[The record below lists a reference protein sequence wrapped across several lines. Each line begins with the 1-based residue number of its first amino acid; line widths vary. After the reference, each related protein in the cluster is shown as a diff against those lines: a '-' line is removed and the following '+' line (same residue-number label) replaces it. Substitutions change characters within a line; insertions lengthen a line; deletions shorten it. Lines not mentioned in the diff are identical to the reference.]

1 MELKHPILDHDIDMT
16 RASEYEKAVER
27 VMGMDEIELLSFVPE
42 YGFVGYCECPNCY
55 GGVQGGGIFP
65 WSIDRPQELKCRYCG
80 AVAYPSQTC
89 REDDILVGRNGL
101 GEKIQLPYYLNK
113 ERNVPHFFSMNLHQH
128 RRTWLLQQCISL
140 GKAYQATGKEVYA
153 RPLVL
158 VLDRFAQVY
167 PHYPALHNRSSRRVS
182 FCESQDPPYSWD
194 AGRWGYFHNEI
205 PKNVIAAYD
214 LVYHSPEFDSLSAER
229 GYDIRERLVND
240 FFRKTYEIAAASTFH
255 VGNVV
260 GYDVAGVA
268 MLGKVIGEPAYVHQ
282 AFGWMKQNVDE
293 GFFADGLW
301 HEAPSYHYMTVG
313 GLRQA
318 FDTVRGYSDPP
329 DYVDAIDGTRL
340 DETDPERELPFWKA
354 VQRAPEVLDF
364 PNGVS
369 TPVHDTWAGDKRSEP
384 RSRTESTIAP
394 AYGHASLGRGK
405 NEDQMQAQL
414 HFSGTHG
421 HHHFDNLGLTLF
433 GKGSE
438 MLSDLGYTWTQ
449 MRHWCNST
457 LGHNTVVID
466 RTSQNGGTSDG
477 DLIWFFPDSQ
487 GLSVVEADG
496 RRAYTDIAGV
506 DQYRRMLVMIPVSE
520 SDAYVVDIFRVA
532 GGRIHDWALHGDAD
546 ADMSAVCDVELDGPR
561 KWMLEEGEAW
571 DEPTIIGSAFNP
583 YGMIRDVHKGTPNGT
598 SQVEFTYAGEA
609 TRGIR
614 THITAVGHGA
624 GIPEEELWL
633 GQAPSVRRMGRGTNA
648 DMRTA
653 YDFWMPQMVVRR
665 RSDVPIASTFVAVHE
680 PFCGDRFIK
689 RVELL
694 DLEPADSGCV
704 ALQITHSSG
713 TDTVTTTL
721 GRPPYPE
728 RVTSTGIRMRGRLG
742 VVRQAEGKPTTGW
755 LFEGEEL
762 KSNDLTLTLPTA
774 RHEGR
779 VLGATRRA
787 DGSDHDAFIVDAD
800 LPEGSALQGVW
811 MIVTHGNGFTHGYEI
826 DRVQTHEGR
835 KLVILT
841 HDHGLRIS
849 YDTTEEVYFTQRE
862 IEGTNSFM
870 IPLVT
875 YTLP

>member
-1 MELKHPILDHDIDMT
+1 MELKHPILDHDID
-16 RASEYEKAVER
+16 RAKATDYEKAVER
-27 VMGMDEIELLSFVPE
+27 VMAMDEAELLSFVPE
-42 YGFVGYCECPNCY
+42 YGFASCCECPSCY
-55 GGVQGGGIFP
+55 GGVQGNGVFS
-65 WSIDRPQELKCRYCG
+65 WSIDRPDELRCRYCG
-80 AVAYPSQTC
+80 AVPYPNQDYV
-89 REDDILVGRNGL
+89 EAHDLVGQNVL
-101 GEKIQLPYYLNK
+101 GEEIRLPYYLNAD
-113 ERNVPHFFSMNLHQH
+113 RNIPHFFSMHLQQY
-128 RRTWLLQQCISL
+128 RRGWLLEQCIAL
-140 GKAYQATGKEVYA
+140 GKAYQVTGNEAYA
-153 RPLVL
+153 RLPVL
-158 VLDRFAQVY
+158 ILDRLAQVY

-205 PKNVIAAYD
+205 PKPVIAIYD
-214 LVYHSPEFDSLSAER
+214 LVYHSPEFDRLSTER
-229 GYDIRERLVND
+229 GYDVREKLVD
-240 FFRKTYEIAAASTFH
+240 GFFRQTYEIAAASTFH

-268 MLGKVIGEPAYVHQ
+268 MLGRVIGEPAYVHQ

-364 PNGVS
+364 PNGLS

-433 GKGSE
+433 AKGSE

-449 MRHWCNST
+449 MRTWCNST

-477 DLIWFFPDSQ
+477 DLVWFFPDNQ
-487 GLSVVEADG
+487 GVSVVEADG
-496 RRAYTDIAGV
+496 RRAYTDIAEV

-520 SDAYVVDIFRVA
+520 SGAYIVDIFRVS
-532 GGRIHDWALHGDAD
+532 GGRTHDWALHGDAD
-546 ADMSAVCDVELDGPR
+546 TDMSAACDLELDDQR

-571 DEPTIIGSAFNP
+571 DEPTIIGSVFNP
-583 YGMIRDVHKGTPNGT
+583 YGMVRDVRKGTPDGI
-598 SQVEFTYAGEA
+598 SHVEFTYDEEPA
-609 TRGIR
+609 RGIR
-614 THITAVGHGA
+614 THIASVGQTAGA
-624 GIPEEELWL
+624 AEEELWL

-653 YDFWMPQMVVRR
+653 YDFWMPQMVMRR
-665 RSDVPIASTFVAVHE
+665 QSDAPIASTFAAVHE

-694 DLEPADSGCV
+694 NLEPAGSHGV
-704 ALQITHSSG
+704 ALQVTHSGG
-713 TDTVTTTL
+713 TDTIITTL
-721 GRPPYPE
+721 DESPYPQ
-728 RVTSTGIRMRGRLG
+728 RITATGIRMKGRLG
-742 VVRQAEGKPTTGW
+742 VVRQVEGKPTAGW
-755 LFEGEEL
+755 LFEGDEL
-762 KSNDLTLTLPTA
+762 EADGLALALSTN
-774 RHEGR
+774 RHTGR
-779 VLGATRRA
+779 ILEATRKA

-800 LPEGSALQGVW
+800 LPEGSGLHGVW

-835 KLVILT
+835 KLVILA
-841 HDHGLRIS
+841 HDHALRITGE
-849 YDTTEEVYFTQRE
+849 TTEEVYFPQRK
-862 IEGTNSFM
+862 IEGPNTFV
-870 IPLVT
+870 IPLASSRSV
-875 YTLP
+875 